1 MTLMQLEWPQR
12 KPLALP
18 ANFLMPSNAKLNRWL
33 YLVVA
38 LIAITVDQFTKNL
51 AIASLEL
58 GTSYPVIGE
67 ILSWRLLYND
77 SAAFG
82 LGFGYTWIL
91 AVISFAAALATIWF
105 SRRLTSVSWSLM
117 IGVFL
122 GGVVGNLID
131 RLIREPSFGN
141 GHVVDF
147 IQIPFNFPIFNLA
160 DIFIVSMASLSVL
173 RVMRGEYLGGI
184 EPKQK

>member
-1 MTLMQLEWPQR
+1 MSSR
-12 KPLALP
+12 
-18 ANFLMPSNAKLNRWL
+18 AKLSSWL
-33 YLVVA
+33 YLVIA
-38 LIAITVDQFTKNL
+38 LIAITIDQLTKTL
-51 AIASLEL
+51 AIATLEL
-58 GTSYPVIGE
+58 GTSYPVLGE

-91 AVISFAAALATIWF
+91 AVISTAAALATIWY
-105 SRRLTSVSWSLM
+105 SRKLQSISWSIM

-160 DIFIVSMASLSVL
+160 DIFIVSMAILSVL
-173 RVMRGEYLGGI
+173 RVMRGEHLGGI
-184 EPKQK
+184 EPRTK

>member
-1 MTLMQLEWPQR
+1 MTS
-12 KPLALP
+12 K
-18 ANFLMPSNAKLNRWL
+18 AKVSRWL

-38 LIAITVDQFTKNL
+38 LIAITIDQFTKNL
-51 AIASLEL
+51 AIATLEL

-67 ILSWRLLYND
+67 LLSWRLLYND

-82 LGFGYTWIL
+82 LGFGFTWIL
-91 AVISFAAALATIWF
+91 AVISTVATLATIWF
-105 SRRLTSVSWSLM
+105 SRKLTSISWSLM

-131 RLIREPSFGN
+131 RLIREPTFGN

-160 DIFIVSMASLSVL
+160 DTFIVSMALLSVV
-173 RVMRGEYLGGI
+173 RVMRGENLGGI
-184 EPKQK
+184 EPKSK

>member
-1 MTLMQLEWPQR
+1 MSSR
-12 KPLALP
+12 
-18 ANFLMPSNAKLNRWL
+18 AKISRWL

-38 LIAITVDQFTKNL
+38 LLLITVDQFTKNL
-51 AIASLEL
+51 AIATLEL
-58 GTSYPVIGE
+58 GTSYPVLGE
-67 ILSWRLLYND
+67 LLSWRLLYND

-91 AVISFAAALATIWF
+91 AVVSAAAMLATIWF
-105 SRRLTSVSWSLM
+105 SRRIDSISWSLM
-117 IGVFL
+117 SGVFL

-147 IQIPFNFPIFNLA
+147 IQIPFGFPIFNLA
-160 DIFIVSMASLSVL
+160 DIFIVSMAVLSVV
-173 RVMRGEYLGGI
+173 RVMRGENLGGI
-184 EPKQK
+184 EPRTK

>member
-1 MTLMQLEWPQR
+1 MSSR
-12 KPLALP
+12 
-18 ANFLMPSNAKLNRWL
+18 AKVSRWL

-38 LIAITVDQFTKNL
+38 LVALTVDQFTKNL
-51 AIASLEL
+51 AIANLEL
-58 GTSYPVIGE
+58 GTSYPVIGDL
-67 ILSWRLLYND
+67 LSWTLLYND

-91 AVISFAAALATIWF
+91 AVTSAIAALATIWF
-105 SRRLTSVSWSLM
+105 SRKLESISWSLM

-131 RLIREPSFGN
+131 RLVREPSFGN

-147 IQIPFNFPIFNLA
+147 IQIPLNFPIFNLA
-160 DIFIVSMASLSVL
+160 DIFIVSMAILSVV
-173 RVMRGEYLGGI
+173 RVMRGENLGGI
-184 EPKQK
+184 EPKIK

>member
-1 MTLMQLEWPQR
+1 MNSR
-12 KPLALP
+12 
-18 ANFLMPSNAKLNRWL
+18 AKVSRWL

-38 LIAITVDQFTKNL
+38 VVAITFDQLTKNL
-51 AIASLEL
+51 AIATLEL
-58 GTSYPVIGE
+58 GTSYPVLGE
-67 ILSWRLLYND
+67 VLSWRLLYND

-91 AVISFAAALATIWF
+91 AVISTAAALATIWY
-105 SRRLTSVSWSLM
+105 SRKLKSISWSLM

-147 IQIPFNFPIFNLA
+147 IQVPFNFPIFNLA
-160 DIFIVSMASLSVL
+160 DTFIVSMAILSVL
-173 RVMRGEYLGGI
+173 RVMRGESLGGI
-184 EPKQK
+184 EPRTK